1 MLLRNYGAIGFK
13 RDNAQFNHAALY
25 PFRNQRLHIRYEA
38 GFIPGPACHIKLY
51 PGLCQ
56 CAGYAFALPS
66 SDSTP
71 PLTTRVWQTH
81 YARCIFFPFDCK
93 GLEYLR
99 CMYGA
104 CVELMGGAL
113 PCLLVWFAVFLLCYQ
128 SFALVCLPARG
139 KGPSSLPC
147 VRTSGARS
155 QYTRTGRKVH
165 NFLNKKRK
173 KNNIMTILQK
183 VIF

>member
-1 MLLRNYGAIGFK
+1 MPPLENMAFPSFAGFPPCAICAASYAKNDAIGFK

-25 PFRNQRLHIRYEA
+25 PLNTGR
-38 GFIPGPACHIKLY
+38 GFYDVFKVQGV
-51 PGLCQ
+51 
-56 CAGYAFALPS
+56 
-66 SDSTP
+66 

-93 GLEYLR
+93 GLCLR

-113 PCLLVWFAVFLLCYQ
+113 PCLLVWFVVFLLCYQ

-155 QYTRTGRKVH
+155 QYTRTGGKAH
-165 NFLNKKRK
+165 GFLNKKRK
-173 KNNIMTILQK
+173 KNNNMTILQK

>member
-1 MLLRNYGAIGFK
+1 MPPLENMAFPPFAGFPPCAICAASYAKNDAIGFK
-13 RDNAQFNHAALY
+13 RDNAQLTMCGALSVK
-25 PFRNQRLHIRYEA
+25 PRK
-38 GFIPGPACHIKLY
+38 GS
-51 PGLCQ
+51 
-56 CAGYAFALPS
+56 YAVFKVQGV
-66 SDSTP
+66 
-71 PLTTRVWQTH
+71 PLTARVWQTH

-93 GLEYLR
+93 ELEYLR

-104 CVELMGGAL
+104 CGAG
-113 PCLLVWFAVFLLCYQ
+113 PCPACLSGLLLS
-128 SFALVCLPARG
+128 SFAIVSVVLVCLPARG

-155 QYTRTGRKVH
+155 QYTRTGGKVH
-165 NFLNKKRK
+165 SFLNKKRK